1 MKKRLLTLS
10 VLLIAL
16 LTLFGCGTTSSQ
28 ITKMSEAKKAY
39 TSSMK
44 KVKTV
49 TTDIEYKDGSF
60 VIKKVSRTQTF
71 IDGDEARVATAT
83 TAIDPT
89 TFEQTTT
96 SESEIKTISRESLV
110 AFNLKE
116 KLFINSEISDGVIS
130 GTVPDDCAEEFIG
143 NIGSFGGIKF
153 KASFADSL
161 IRTAEYSFKFIAD
174 EKTGKMCE
182 AFVTITYEY

>member
-1 MKKRLLTLS
+1 M
-10 VLLIAL
+10 LLIAL
-16 LTLFGCGTTSSQ
+16 LTLLGCGTNSSSQ
-28 ITKMSEAKKAY
+28 ITKTSEAKKAY
-39 TSSMK
+39 ASSMK
-44 KVKTV
+44 KVQTV

-71 IDGDEARVATAT
+71 IDGDEARVVTAT
-83 TAIDPT
+83 TAIDST

-96 SESEIKTISRESLV
+96 NESEIKTISRESLV

-116 KLFINSEISDGVIS
+116 KLFISSEISGGVIS

-143 NIGSFGGIKF
+143 NIGSFGGINF
-153 KASFADSL
+153 KAAFADSL
-161 IRTAEYSFKFIAD
+161 IQTAEYSFKFIAD